1 MCLCLMPAPRS
12 DALQALGARVRERRQ
27 ALGLSQE
34 ALGDVSG
41 LHWTFVGQ
49 VERGQRNISLHNLL
63 RLAQALEVD
72 PAELVQGLEPPAS

>member
-1 MCLCLMPAPRS
+1 MATPRS
-12 DALQALGARVRERRQ
+12 DALQLLGVRVREHRQ

-41 LHWTFVGQ
+41 LHWTFIGQ

-72 PAELVQGLEPPAS
+72 AGVLVTGLVPPAG